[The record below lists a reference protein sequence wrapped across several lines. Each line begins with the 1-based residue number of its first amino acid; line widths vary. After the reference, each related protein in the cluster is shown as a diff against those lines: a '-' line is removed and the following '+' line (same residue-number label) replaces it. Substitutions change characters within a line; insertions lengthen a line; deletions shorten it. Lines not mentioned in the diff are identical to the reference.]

1 VHGFLR
7 AEKTLEYWENIACI
21 IAIALTSF
29 VMYIIVTMSS
39 PRKWRVLYFE
49 DSQGYSQVFEYIE
62 KREKREKAKILA
74 WLEQLEQQGPNL
86 PRPYADLLEDGIH
99 ELRVKL
105 SGNQVRVLYFFCF
118 RDFIILT
125 NVFIKTTDKVPKNE
139 IYLAKKC
146 RAVFL
151 AGNNEQTLRRITNEN
166 S

>member
-1 VHGFLR
+1 M
-7 AEKTLEYWENIACI
+7 
-21 IAIALTSF
+21 
-29 VMYIIVTMSS
+29 MYTIVAMNG
-39 PRKWRVLYFE
+39 PRKWHILYFE
-49 DSQGYSQVFEYIE
+49 DSKGYSQVFEFIE

-118 RDFIILT
+118 RDYIILT

-139 IYLAKKC
+139 IQIARKSRK
-146 RAVFL
+146 VFL
-151 AGNNEQTLRRITNEN
+151 AGNNEQNLRRITNEN